1 VGFGGF
7 SKTKKG
13 RSMNWYLKVLKNYAG
28 FSGRAQ
34 RAEYWYFALFSFI
47 IYVGLVIIDVVTG
60 NFSEEFGI
68 GMFTG
73 IYSLAVMIP
82 SLAVMVRRLHDT
94 DHSAWWLL
102 IGLIPLVGGIVLFI
116 FSVLDSKPAENQY
129 GANPKALSV

>member
-73 IYSLAVMIP
+73 IYSLAVF
-82 SLAVMVRRLHDT
+82 VRRVD
-94 DHSAWWLL
+94 A
-102 IGLIPLVGGIVLFI
+102 IERKNAP
-116 FSVLDSKPAENQY
+116 P
-129 GANPKALSV
+129 PKKGM